1 MTVPARVNE
10 ARELARE
17 ALTRSITPL
26 GMMASGDGH
35 YPQVWARDSII
46 TLLGATLA
54 GGDTARDCLRTSLE
68 TLARHQN
75 RFGQIPS
82 LVSTKDGLP
91 TWGGMDGN
99 SWFVIGAARY
109 VELTGDSAW
118 GRTLAD
124 AVVAALDWC
133 EAHDLYHWGLLL
145 SPEAGDW
152 ADLLSWHGHVLF
164 PNALCVGALG
174 RAADMVAADRPEVA
188 VRLRRRH
195 AAAIAA
201 LQDRFWVKPP
211 TGFEDDSHGRVR
223 TLMACQLRRRPY
235 FLPWV
240 DFYDYGEHFDVAGNL
255 LAILCGVATPEQ
267 TAQILDY
274 IDQVGVNRPYPVR
287 VLHPTIHPG
296 EPAWRDYY
304 RIYHL
309 NYPNQYHNGGI
320 WPWVGGL
327 YVAAL
332 VKAGRRERAGA
343 ELALL
348 AAANLA
354 LKDGEPGAFNEW
366 LHGETGKPMGT
377 RWQAWSAGMFLYACH
392 AVESGA
398 CPGWEAAR
406 G

>member
-1 MTVPARVNE
+1 
-10 ARELARE
+10 
-17 ALTRSITPL
+17 
-26 GMMASGDGH
+26 
-35 YPQVWARDSII
+35 
-46 TLLGATLA
+46 
-54 GGDTARDCLRTSLE
+54 
-68 TLARHQN
+68 
-75 RFGQIPS
+75 
-82 LVSTKDGLP
+82 
-91 TWGGMDGN
+91 MDGN

-133 EAHDLYHWGLLL
+133 EAHDLYHWGLML

-174 RAADMVAADRPEVA
+174 RAADMLAADRPEVA
-188 VRLRRRH
+188 ARLRNRR
-195 AAAIAA
+195 ATALAA

-348 AAANLA
+348 AEANLA

-366 LHGETGKPMGT
+366 LHGQTGKPMGA